1 MSKAFAPHVIND
13 IEEPSAAG
21 ELVVDEIERPAG
33 IGRRL
38 DQDRCRRADRVPPLV
53 GEVAQLRWQIDV
65 STSHR
70 ILFAHRIG

>member
-1 MSKAFAPHVIND
+1 MSEAFAPHVIND

-33 IGRRL
+33 IGLRL
-38 DQDRCRRADRVPPLV
+38 DQDRCRRAEKTPPLV

-65 STSHR
+65 SGAHC